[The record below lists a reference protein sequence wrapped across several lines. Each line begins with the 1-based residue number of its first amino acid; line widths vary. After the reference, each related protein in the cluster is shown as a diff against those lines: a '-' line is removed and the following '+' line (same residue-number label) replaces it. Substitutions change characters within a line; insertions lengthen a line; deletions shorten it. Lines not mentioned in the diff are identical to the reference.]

1 MERALAAIPRC
12 SRSPTHLG
20 PAHPHRA
27 DAGPRWSGVY
37 ILSTDVSAEVQSRE
51 ALAHAA
57 RRNLAAQL
65 TSGMAHDFGNLLTI
79 ILGLQ
84 ARLAARDLPPDAA
97 EDVQA
102 TLAAARRGASLLDR
116 LAQITGAREPALE
129 PTDLTTLLSDLA
141 VLARPSLSEGTR
153 LDLAVALPP
162 GQLLLDP
169 GALQDSALNLILNA
183 NAAITP
189 PGVITLKARRSG
201 DWLELTVGDTGPGFT
216 PKPCPARRN
225 PSSPP
230 RRARDQVWVCRW
242 SMTRPRWSGHD
253 APVERAARRAG
264 DAAPAL
270 AARGAADGAAGRG

>member
-1 MERALAAIPRC
+1 MPR
-12 SRSPTHLG
+12 
-20 PAHPHRA
+20 
-27 DAGPRWSGVY
+27 
-37 ILSTDVSAEVQSRE
+37 
-51 ALAHAA
+51 
-57 RRNLAAQL
+57 RRNPAAAQL

-102 TLAAARRGASLLDR
+102 TLAAARRGASLLNR

-129 PTDLTTLLSDLA
+129 PTDLPTLLSDLA

-216 PKPCPARRN
+216 PEALSRATEPFFTTKKGQGSGLGLSMVYDQTKMVGAMMRLSNGPRGAQVMLLCLGGPWRGGWCCWSRMTTRSARRCAT
-225 PSSPP
+225 S
-230 RRARDQVWVCRW
+230 
-242 SMTRPRWSGHD
+242 
-253 APVERAARRAG
+253 
-264 DAAPAL
+264 
-270 AARGAADGAAGRG
+270 